1 MSDEEKKSLIQKKKK
16 SRMPRARAASVS
28 LSNAKQGSSQ
38 LLSKQIEEDP
48 SGNSNSFINKE
59 KSLGGTLDSYDFEWS
74 HTAEPHLTRRK
85 LILAKHPEVSLS
97 KSFLYFS

>member
-1 MSDEEKKSLIQKKKK
+1 
-16 SRMPRARAASVS
+16 MPRARAASVS

-38 LLSKQIEEDP
+38 FSKQIEEDP
-48 SGNSNSFINKE
+48 KNSNSLLE
-59 KSLGGTLDSYDFEWS
+59 KDKSVGGTLDSYDFEWS

-97 KSFLYFS
+97 KSFLSSLKEILLSTNQK